1 MSLSA
6 VNNLDDF
13 VCGNIEIQGETI
25 EDIICL
31 DQCEG
36 YIKEVLDVFV
46 EPKVVKQYIFRAP
59 IIENGVLYKGYKLK
73 LIMVATT
80 NIEYT
85 EASTLEQTKVL
96 TRDKLFNVTMK
107 LPQTY
112 EEGKSVNIQPTVADI
127 STKVLCKTKIY
138 MSTYINITIL
148 V

>member
-1 MSLSA
+1 MSFSA
-6 VNNLDDF
+6 VDNLDDF
-13 VCGNIEIQGETI
+13 VCGNIEIQGESI
-25 EDIICL
+25 EDIIYL
-31 DQCEG
+31 DACEG
-36 YIKEVLDVFV
+36 QVKEVLDIFV

-107 LPQTY
+107 LPQSY
-112 EEGKSVNIQPTVADI
+112 EEGKAVNIQPVVSDV
-127 STKVLCKTKIY
+127 STKILNKCKIY
-138 MSTYINITIL
+138 ISTYINITIL